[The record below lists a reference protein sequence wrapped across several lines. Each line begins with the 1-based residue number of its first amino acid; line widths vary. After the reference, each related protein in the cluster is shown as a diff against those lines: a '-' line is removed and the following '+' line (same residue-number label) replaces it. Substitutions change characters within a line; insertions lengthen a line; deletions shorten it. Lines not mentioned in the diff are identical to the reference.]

1 MDKRN
6 CHQRFRIVCPVLG
19 VLILLIAGKNLAQ
32 SGSGYRI
39 DDNKISVDSAQLWS
53 QWKGPRHVID
63 VRPDGEVQPHYFRR
77 VYDVIDEDL
86 ATFSRPVEPPG
97 IRKEDVAI
105 GNLRSSVVRNEAG
118 DLELGKK
125 IKLSKFLDG
134 NYLRFPG
141 NEVHIVQGDRLFAI
155 TDTSLSRD
163 RKEVTLSLRSLDN
176 NSTSTQKFK
185 MKDKVQF
192 PTYSYVQQIGI
203 SRAGSNLEMAANIL
217 DGDPTTYWEPDLQ
230 TSNDKWWV
238 EVDLG
243 RVMVIE
249 KVVLHFVDQ
258 DLGDP
263 FRQFRV
269 LIAPEQKLIQSQSRV
284 LSFAVVGRTKAPN
297 TDQRRVEFSSEAD
310 PDFSHGDEDTDWT
323 GRLGQTVRIL
333 ISESKMGRGRL
344 ISQRAWEDTLPPGE
358 RGDIL
363 HYIRDQTGFEEPV
376 DADIYE
382 ALPAEQQGAKEH
394 FIRERP
400 RLSKIE
406 VWGWGDNLSPNLLE
420 GGGSIDFDGPEK
432 PIAGFD
438 ADWTTSFRMPAWFSN
453 NPTAAVMTVDLGALV
468 RLDGMR
474 IGTSRIIPGY
484 IVEGAD
490 GSRDASGK
498 LRWRRLSS
506 PDREARTDGSYR
518 LTADIYDPAV
528 SVRFLNLRLPGVART
543 SGFFYSLSDIMLYTE
558 GYVPE
563 APLVSDIIRMPG
575 PRNLGAIN
583 WSPGP
588 DLAPDGTEVQIRTR
602 TGDLLVE
609 QIRYFDVN
617 GIEKDKDDWEK
628 LISSFK
634 GPIDTSFAIG
644 GGWSNWS
651 QKYLRPGDQV
661 TSPGLRNFMQIQVN
675 FSSNSRFDAASIRT
689 LDIELLPPVAYGLV
703 GEIWPQ
709 HTLPG
714 RLDTFDVFLRPTF
727 IESPPSS
734 SSPGFNEALLK
745 MPKGISMQLIEL
757 SLGSE
762 ENFASGQPR
771 DIFAPTADGS
781 FVNGAGQTLEI
792 LEGNDSLWVRLPE
805 TLGILPADEQTR
817 IYNRIIPP
825 DGEVV
830 VGQGGDRLTEVAYGL
845 LPENQRGRILYFT
858 ASMEKVDGR
867 GEYEALAP
875 EERGPIHYFRKQRGG
890 GSQFP
895 FDADGKTMDQAAYNA
910 LPRAER
916 GFILGQGSLLKMRI
930 ATRVFLN
937 GTTLQAF
944 VRHAGP
950 ASGNDA
956 LLWQEVEAGNAT
968 NSSEGAD
975 LTIRLPFTGK
985 VLQDIQLGPN
995 PFTPNGDGV
1004 NDELQISFSVLKVTR
1019 DKQIRVRIYGLDG
1032 RLIWEHQALGQGGPK
1047 ASSWAG
1053 TDASGNTVPPGLYI
1067 CQIYLDTDSDKAQ
1080 GNTISRLVAVV
1091 Y

>member
-1 MDKRN
+1 MDKRD
-6 CHQRFRIVCPVLG
+6 CHKRLRTVELALC
-19 VLILLIAGKNLAQ
+19 VLILSFAATSAAQ
-32 SGSGYRI
+32 SGNGYRI
-39 DDNKISVDSAQLWS
+39 DDNKIIVDTAQLWAK
-53 QWKGPRHVID
+53 WKGPRHVID

-77 VYDVIDEDL
+77 VYDVIAEDL
-86 ATFSRPVEPPG
+86 ATFSRPVAPPG
-97 IRKEDVAI
+97 IRKQDMAI
-105 GNLRSSVVRNEAG
+105 GNLRSSVVYNEAG

-125 IKLSKFLDG
+125 EKLSKFLDA

-141 NEVHIVQGDRLFAI
+141 NEVHLVQGEQLFTI

-163 RKEVTLSLRSLDN
+163 RKEVTLSLRSLDDN
-176 NSTSTQKFK
+176 GTSTQKFK

-192 PTYSYVQQIGI
+192 PTYSYVQHIGI
-203 SRAGSNLEMAANIL
+203 SRAGSNPQMAANIL
-217 DGDPTTYWEPDLQ
+217 DGDLTTYWEPDLQ
-230 TSNDKWWV
+230 TNNDKWWV

-243 RVMVIE
+243 RVIVIE
-249 KVVLHFVDQ
+249 KIVLHFVDQ
-258 DLGDP
+258 ERGDP
-263 FRQFRV
+263 FRQFRILV
-269 LIAPEQKLIQSQSRV
+269 APEQKLIQSQSRV

-297 TDQRRVEFSSEAD
+297 TNQRRIEFSSTID

-333 ISESKMGRGRL
+333 ISESKLGRGRS
-344 ISQRAWEDTLPPGE
+344 ISQQEWEDLPSGE

-363 HYIRDQTGFEEPV
+363 YYIRDQTGFEEPV
-376 DADIYE
+376 DAEIY
-382 ALPAEQQGAKEH
+382 ASLPPEQQGGKDY

-474 IGTSRIIPGY
+474 IGTSRDIPGY

-506 PDREARTDGSYR
+506 PERETRTDGSYR

-563 APLVSDIIRMPG
+563 APLVSDIIHLPG
-575 PRNLGAIN
+575 PRNLGAIHWN
-583 WSPGP
+583 PGP
-588 DLAPDGTEVQIRTR
+588 DAAPEGTEVQIRTR

-617 GIEKDKDDWEK
+617 GIEKDKEGWEK
-628 LISSFK
+628 LITSFK
-634 GPIDTSFAIG
+634 GPIDTSFALG

-651 QKYLRPGDQV
+651 QKYLQPGDQV

-675 FSSNSRFDAASIRT
+675 FSSESRFEAASIRN
-689 LDIELLPPVAYGLV
+689 LDIELVPPVAYGLV
-703 GEIWPQ
+703 GEIWP
-709 HTLPG
+709 HETLPG
-714 RLDTFDVFLRPTF
+714 KLDTFDVFLRPTF
-727 IESPPSS
+727 IESPASS
-734 SSPGFNEALLK
+734 SSPGFNEALLRI
-745 MPKGISMQLIEL
+745 PKGLSLKLLDL

-762 ENFASGQPR
+762 EDFATDRPR
-771 DIFAPTADGS
+771 DVFERTDDGN
-781 FVNGAGQTLEI
+781 FVNGAGQALEF

-805 TLGILPADEQTR
+805 TIGTLPAGEQTR
-817 IYNRIIPP
+817 IYNRIIPQ

-845 LPENQRGRILYFT
+845 LSEDQRGSILFFT
-858 ASMEKVDGR
+858 KTMDKVNGR

-890 GSQFP
+890 GSQLP
-895 FDADGKTMDQAAYNA
+895 FDADGKNLDQAAYNA

-916 GFILGQGSLLKMRI
+916 GFILGQGSLVRLRI
-930 ATRVFLN
+930 ATRVFLT

-944 VRHAGP
+944 VRHVGTAG
-950 ASGNDA
+950 ANDE

-968 NSSEGAD
+968 NSSEGTD

-985 VLQDIQLGPN
+985 VLQDIKLGPN

-1019 DKQIRVRIYGLDG
+1019 DKEIRVRIFGLDG

-1047 ASSWAG
+1047 AASWAG
-1053 TDASGNTVPPGLYI
+1053 TDARGNKVPPGLYI
-1067 CQIYLDTDSDKAQ
+1067 CQIYLDTDSDEAQ